1 MSDYRTIYRAH
12 PLEYDALVRAEDKDA
27 NLLRHLRAV
36 RPLAG
41 AQVVE
46 VGAGTGRITRQLLA
60 ADVAHVTATELEPA
74 MLTVARQALASAGDR
89 VRFELADARDLPLP
103 DRCADLSVAGWVFGH
118 FRSWMQDSWQ
128 DEVGRALGEM
138 QRVTRPGGQV
148 VIVETLGTG
157 STEPSPPTP
166 ELGQYYDLL
175 EGKYGFER
183 AAFRTDYSFD
193 SVEEAAQVTGRFFGQ
208 DFAAR
213 VREEGWRTVPEC
225 TGLWVQ
231 GVEA

>member
-27 NLLRHLRAV
+27 NLLRHLSAAS
-36 RPLAG
+36 PLKG

-60 ADVAHVTATELEPA
+60 AGVGHVTATELEPA
-74 MLTVARQALASAGDR
+74 MLQVARQALEDAGER
-89 VRFELADARDLPLP
+89 VRFEVADARALPLP
-103 DRCADLSVAGWVFGH
+103 DHCADLSVAGWVFGH

-128 DEVGRALGEM
+128 NEVGRAVNEM
-138 QRVTRPGGQV
+138 LRVTRPGGRV

-157 STEPSPPTP
+157 STEPSAPSPGLA
-166 ELGQYYDLL
+166 EYYRLL
-175 EGKYGFER
+175 EDTYGFER
-183 AAFRTDYSFD
+183 SAFRTDYAFD
-193 SVEEAAQVTGRFFGQ
+193 SVAQAAQITGAFFGP

-213 VREEGWRTVPEC
+213 VREEGWSTVPEC
-225 TGLWVQ
+225 TGLWAR
-231 GVEA
+231 GVDT